1 VQVTFKEIVSHY
13 RGQPQARPPIFRRVP
28 LLQDNGLRPLK
39 TGDII
44 AFYNTIIIPA
54 AKDFLHAIV
63 AGEVP
68 LAQPPGEASPCPA
81 GTKSVD
87 TQNSCS
93 ESVRTD
99 RLAVRSVGVYSYIP
113 CYIP

>member
-1 VQVTFKEIVSHY
+1 MTFKEIISHY
-13 RGQPQARPPIFRRVP
+13 RDQPQARSSLFRQVP
-28 LLQDNGLRPLK
+28 LLQDDGLRPLK

-54 AKDFLHAIV
+54 AKDFLHAMV

-81 GTKSVD
+81 SPSSVD
-87 TQNSCS
+87 IQT
-93 ESVRTD
+93 VA
-99 RLAVRSVGVYSYIP
+99 L
-113 CYIP
+113 